1 MRMDIFHKLNNKS
14 KSCLCLNELINN
26 DCHDS
31 AEPSKSKDLEE
42 NNETTDKI
50 TNLDYNQDSLSKHGF
65 LYIWTHY
72 IKKPERVHSMP
83 CALWIKL
90 KMLSMGPSQAGWK
103 SMHQGFRIYF
113 VLNPRL
119 MAIEFSCLAGHFCGH

>member
-1 MRMDIFHKLNNKS
+1 MYSACVKKKLVYLTIGLIQSSVTVSIFSLQTLLSVIRMDIFHKLNNKS
-14 KSCLCLNELINN
+14 RSCLCLNELINN

-42 NNETTDKI
+42 NKETFDKI

-72 IKKPERVHSMP
+72 IKIPVRVHSMP
-83 CALWIKL
+83 SAL
-90 KMLSMGPSQAGWK
+90 
-103 SMHQGFRIYF
+103 
-113 VLNPRL
+113 
-119 MAIEFSCLAGHFCGH
+119 